1 MGAGDAWSTTG
12 DVARWDAAPASGT
25 LLSPT
30 SRRAMLAI
38 QAPDSGGRLSGRR
51 RLRIRLVRGRM
62 SGRRAFYHT
71 GDNRFIALNAWFPGD
86 DWRLIVLA
94 NDDSIDGELV
104 IKELLV
110 RMVPLPE

>member
-1 MGAGDAWSTTG
+1 
-12 DVARWDAAPASGT
+12 
-25 LLSPT
+25 
-30 SRRAMLAI
+30 
-38 QAPDSGGRLSGRR
+38 
-51 RLRIRLVRGRM
+51 M

>member
-1 MGAGDAWSTTG
+1 
-12 DVARWDAAPASGT
+12 
-25 LLSPT
+25 
-30 SRRAMLAI
+30 
-38 QAPDSGGRLSGRR
+38 
-51 RLRIRLVRGRM
+51 M

-71 GDNRFIALNAWFPGD
+71 GDNPGFIALNAWFPDD

-110 RMVPLPE
+110 RMFPLPE